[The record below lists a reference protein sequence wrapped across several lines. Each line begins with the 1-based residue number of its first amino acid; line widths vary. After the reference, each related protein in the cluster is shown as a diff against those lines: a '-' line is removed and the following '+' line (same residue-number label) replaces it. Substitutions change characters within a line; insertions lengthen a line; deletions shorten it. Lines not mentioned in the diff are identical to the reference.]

1 MIRRLLAVSVGVAAL
16 SMLAVPTPSE
26 AARKVIS
33 AEAHGFN
40 QASASA
46 RAEKRLQRK
55 AKLWARWNNVDNV
68 QIGRITTGCSST
80 GPVVECKSV
89 ALVRG

>member
-1 MIRRLLAVSVGVAAL
+1 MIRRILAVSVGVAAL
-16 SMLAVPTPSE
+16 AVLAAPTPSE
-26 AARKVIS
+26 AARKVIT

-40 QASASA
+40 QESVSA
-46 RAEKRLQRK
+46 RAEKRLKRK
-55 AKLWARWNNVDNV
+55 INLWARWNRLDNV
-68 QIGRITTGCSST
+68 QVGRVKTGCSTT

>member
-1 MIRRLLAVSVGVAAL
+1 MIRRLLAVSVCAAAL
-16 SMLAVPTPSE
+16 AVLATPTPSE

-33 AEAHGFN
+33 AEAHGFD
-40 QASASA
+40 QASVSA
-46 RAEKRLQRK
+46 RAEKRLKRK
-55 AKLWARWNNVDNV
+55 INLWARWNRLDNV
-68 QIGRITTGCSST
+68 QVGRVTTGCSTT

>member
-1 MIRRLLAVSVGVAAL
+1 MAFSVGVAAL
-16 SMLAVPTPSE
+16 AVLTATPSE
-26 AARKVIS
+26 AARKVLS

-40 QASASA
+40 QESVSA
-46 RAEKRLQRK
+46 RAEKRLKRK
-55 AKLWARWNNVDNV
+55 VNLWARWNGLDNV
-68 QIGRITTGCSST
+68 QVGRVTTGCSTT